1 MGLVLN
7 RRLGPI
13 ALQRALLCAFVLAGC
28 SSTPIGSQE
37 QAVVY
42 GVDDRVESHAH
53 PSAVLRG
60 VAESA
65 VAVHVNEG
73 ALDESNPA
81 NVRVTYSRTLAEAK
95 DLCPGERFAEQIEP
109 GVCSGTLIDDQHIL
123 TAGHCVD
130 DADDCDGSTAWVLGF
145 RLEPDGDVAPLV
157 ADDVYRCAQVL
168 AYRDDNA
175 DHALV
180 RLDRPVRGHTPAIV
194 RVFEAGLALGTP
206 LTLMGHPNGLPLK
219 IASGGTIT
227 YSDPGGEDLLA
238 TLDAF
243 NGNSGSGVFNNAGE
257 LVAILD
263 GGDTD
268 YVEMGDCSVV
278 NVITPVPEDDGESL
292 TYAKPAIEAF
302 CLLPGVESPVCDCDG
317 PCVEALPGNTCESA
331 ETLEA
336 MDQVLGGNLA
346 GFLNNSEG
354 SCGGAGP
361 ERVWHFTIDQPTE
374 FQAESGGYDSVVY
387 LRDECGG
394 GELACHDDID
404 VDTNRGS
411 RITRTLTPGEY
422 FLFLDSYAASTDSY
436 TLALTFMEASA
447 DVDAGPSTDA
457 GIRPRDAGSSDAGF
471 ASDVGP
477 RGDGGAADAGARD
490 RGIAPPDSGGCAVHG
505 DASEA
510 WLIAGLMLLRRRRR
524 ARRGR

>member
-1 MGLVLN
+1 M
-7 RRLGPI
+7 RLRNVSASLTASLLAAC
-13 ALQRALLCAFVLAGC
+13 ALGC
-28 SSTPIGSQE
+28 SPSPIGSLE

-42 GVDDRVESHAH
+42 GDDDRVEVHAH
-53 PSAVLRG
+53 PSPVLRS

-65 VAVHVNEG
+65 VAVHLNNG

-81 NVRVTYSRTLAEAK
+81 NIRVTYSRTLGEAK

-130 DADDCDGSTAWVLGF
+130 EADDCDGTTAWVLGF
-145 RLEPDGDVAPLV
+145 RVQPDGSIAPIV

-175 DHALV
+175 DHALI
-180 RLDRPVRGHTPAIV
+180 RLDRPVRGHTPATV
-194 RVFEAGLALGTP
+194 RVFEAGLPLGTP

-243 NGNSGSGVFNNAGE
+243 SGNSGSGVFNDAGE

-268 YVEMGDCSVV
+268 YIENGDCSIV
-278 NVITPVPEDDGESL
+278 NVISVPEDDGESL

-302 CLLPGVESPVCDCDG
+302 CRLPGVDSPVCDCDG
-317 PCVEALPGNTCESA
+317 PCVEALPGNTCENA
-331 ETLEA
+331 ETVEA
-336 MDQVLGGNLA
+336 VDQVLRGNLA
-346 GFLNNSEG
+346 GFVNNSEG

-361 ERVWHFTIDQPTE
+361 ERVWRFSIDRMTE
-374 FQAESGGYDSVVY
+374 FQAESGGFDSVLY
-387 LRDECGG
+387 IRSECDGAD
-394 GELACHDDID
+394 LACHDDID
-404 VDTNRGS
+404 VDNNRGS
-411 RITRTLTPGEY
+411 RISRRLAPGEY
-422 FLFLDSYAASTDSY
+422 RLFLDSYDVSTDAF
-436 TLALTFMEASA
+436 TLTLSFNGVGPV
-447 DVDAGPSTDA
+447 VDAGPGTDA
-457 GIRPRDAGSSDAGF
+457 GPGSDGGPRTDAGPGRDS
-471 ASDVGP
+471 GP
-477 RGDGGAADAGARD
+477 SGDGGANSDAGAST
-490 RGIAPPDSGGCAVHG
+490 DSGGCAIH
-505 DASEA
+505 SQPSPM
-510 WLIAGLMLLRRRRR
+510 WLLLLGLILMRRRRL
-524 ARRGR
+524 